1 MAIKCPKCHYENP
14 GDTIYCGKCAF
25 PLKSSDDIGATKTL
39 ETPKDEIAT
48 QSIFADRYQII
59 EKLGKGGMGSVFKV
73 FDREI
78 EEEVALKL
86 LNPEIA
92 ADGKTVKRFRNELK
106 LARMITHKNVC
117 RTFDIGKEKETLF
130 ITMEYVDGQDL
141 KNLIQSSGKFKENK
155 AVSIAKQV
163 CEGLA
168 EAHDLGVIHRDL
180 KTRNIMVD
188 KNGNAK
194 ILDFGIARKEEAK
207 EVTEEGIIVG
217 TPDYMSPE
225 QIEGKKVDSRSDIY
239 SVGIILYEMVTG
251 QVPFA
256 GDTWLNV
263 AVKHKTEV
271 PPDPR
276 KFNDQLSKGLR
287 NVILKCL
294 EKNKKDRYQKAEEL
308 ISNLER
314 IQKSIPFAE
323 PIDETPAREMTT
335 EAERKNSIAILPF
348 ADLSPGKDQE
358 YFCDGMAE
366 ELINSLTQ
374 IKNFHVVAR
383 TSAFFFKGKDSDIR
397 EIGKKLNVEAILE
410 GSVRKAGNRLR
421 ITAQLINVEDG
432 YHLWSERYDRE
443 MDDVFAIQDDVTL
456 SIVDKLKIKLLS
468 GDKTRLLKRS
478 TDNMDAYH
486 LYLKGLY
493 FFNKRSK
500 EGMEKGIEYFQ
511 KAIDIDPDYAAAYVG
526 LVESFI
532 QLGFWGFLS
541 PKESISKA
549 KTLAEKA
556 LRLDDSIADVHTA
569 LGWINVLYDWDWEN
583 AEKRIKLALKL
594 NPGYAVAYNRHCTYL
609 TAVRKI
615 DEAITAMRKAVELDP
630 LSVRLNSELALY
642 YHLSGRWE
650 ESMGQIQ
657 KTLEMDPHYGNAYWI
672 KGLALGLKN
681 EFKEAVSALKKAVQL
696 TGGSTTISGHLGY
709 YYAKSG
715 EEAKAKTLIQK
726 LEARS
731 KKHYVSSTYTSI
743 GLTYFGLG
751 DHDKFFEYW
760 EKAYKERDLNL
771 VLVHIFPEFRGPLS
785 DPRFKDL
792 LKRMGIEINAED
804 IKENNR

>member
-1 MAIKCPKCHYENP
+1 MSVKCPKCHHENP
-14 GDTIYCGKCAF
+14 DDTIYCGKCSSLLK
-25 PLKSSDDIGATKTL
+25 PLEEISATKTI
-39 ETPKDEIAT
+39 ETPAKGLT
-48 QSIFADRYQII
+48 TGTTFASRYEVI
-59 EKLGKGGMGSVFKV
+59 EELGKGGMGRVYKAL
-73 FDREI
+73 DKEI
-78 EEEVALKL
+78 NEEVSIKI

-141 KNLIQSSGKFKENK
+141 KNLIQSSGKFKEKK

-163 CEGLA
+163 CEGLV
-168 EAHDLGVIHRDL
+168 EAHDLGVVHRDL

-194 ILDFGIARKEEAK
+194 ILDFGIARREEAK

-239 SVGIILYEMVTG
+239 SVGIVLYEMVTG

-276 KFNDQLSKGLR
+276 KFNDQLSEGLCR
-287 NVILKCL
+287 VILKCL
-294 EKNKKDRYQKAEEL
+294 KKNKKDRYQKAEEL
-308 ISNLER
+308 ISDLTSM
-314 IQKSIPFAE
+314 QKGIPFAE
-323 PIDETPAREMTT
+323 PIDAFPEEEKITETKRQ
-335 EAERKNSIAILPF
+335 NSIAVLPF

-383 TSAFFFKGKDSDIR
+383 TSAFFFKNKDSDIR
-397 EIGKKLNVEAILE
+397 EIGRKLNVETILE

-443 MDDVFAIQDDVTL
+443 MNDVFAIQDDVTL
-456 SIVDKLKIKLLS
+456 AIVDKLKIKLLS

-478 TDNMDAYH
+478 TDNMDAYN

-500 EGMEKGIEYFQ
+500 VGMKKGIEYFH
-511 KAIDIDPDYAAAYVG
+511 KAIEIDPDYAAAYVG
-526 LVESFI
+526 LAESFI

-556 LRLDDSIADVHTA
+556 LRIDDSIADVHTA
-569 LGWINVLYDWDWEN
+569 LGFINMVYDWDWKN
-583 AEKRIKLALKL
+583 AERRIKLALKL
-594 NPGYAVAYNRHCTYL
+594 NPGYALAYNRYCTYL
-609 TAVRKI
+609 TGMGKN
-615 DEAITAMRKAVELDP
+615 DEALAAMRKAVELDP
-630 LSVRLNSELALY
+630 LSVRLNSELAIY
-642 YHLSGRWE
+642 YYLFGKVE
-650 ESMGQIQ
+650 ESMSQIQ
-657 KTLEMDPHYGNAYWI
+657 KTLEMDPHFGQAYWM
-672 KGLALGLKN
+672 KGIVLGSKN
-681 EFKEAVSALKKAVQL
+681 RFKEAVSALEKAVQM
-696 TGGSTTISGHLGY
+696 TGGSATISGYLGY

-715 EEAKAKTLIQK
+715 DRAKAKKIIQR
-726 LEARS
+726 LDSRS
-731 KKHYVSSTYTSI
+731 KEHYVSSTYTSI
-743 GLTYFGLG
+743 GTIYLGLE
-751 DHDKFFEYW
+751 DIDKCFEYW
-760 EKAYKERDLNL
+760 EMAYEEHDLNL
-771 VLVHIFPEFRGPLS
+771 VFVDIFPELRVLSS
-785 DPRFKDL
+785 DPRYKGL
-792 LKRMGIEINAED
+792 SKRMGLIP
-804 IKENNR
+804 K